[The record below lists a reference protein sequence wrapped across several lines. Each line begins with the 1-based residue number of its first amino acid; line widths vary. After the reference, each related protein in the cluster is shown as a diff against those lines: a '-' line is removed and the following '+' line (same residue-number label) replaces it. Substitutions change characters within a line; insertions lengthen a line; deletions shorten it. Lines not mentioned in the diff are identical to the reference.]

1 MEKIEGLDVH
11 QFIFTDL
18 PNGSGSYQAD
28 KTLYPYVK
36 INGEYYVN
44 DGTSFNYTTAALLMP
59 ITYGYQVQD
68 DPWSGL
74 ALFEHH
80 DDDDENKEYLESE
93 KQVNYKSRIDNSIYS
108 VKLNAQNGDGG
119 YKINYNG
126 DQKHVWAY
134 ANSANQNNEDA
145 TQDLYNFG
153 TDKSYGFTYGRY
165 KNLKKFGTSK
175 SGAILPFWTNEET
188 GYEISV
194 QIKGNKLT
202 AITSNNEKRT
212 MYLPYGSKVLL
223 FLREGGTAQLT
234 KKLPVV
240 QVTWNEGMNFNSDK
254 DTTVGSLID
263 AYIIN
268 RKQGP
273 LTPQAVLMQHWNG
286 GASAIITNLST
297 RDKKVGNVSK
307 GPVAFAEMEIS
318 GIKLYTTQIE
328 INKDTDI
335 SFILSSDMQTLL
347 NLPWHPVSY
356 TDDNVISKKFNVTYN
371 LWLDTEDKEIIDRP
385 NYACSWVLNQNRA
398 PYQIQNYFTI
408 RYDSLPII
416 KCFND
421 GELIS
426 SSATCDMDSHFINL
440 TTPSEMFTQ
449 FDMQINEKR
458 AGILNNK
465 TNNLVLIETN
475 SDPTNITVNG
485 KQYSAQVTGTPSLNT
500 CGLSANLNLVHG
512 DTYASWITIAPP
524 EWNGSI
530 QGDLLSIDPS
540 TVCLEDL
547 FLDHG
552 RGPHGSYYISICGT
566 VMNTND
572 FDVYTTI
579 HYDIDQ
585 SPTSET
591 VLIKANTTR
600 TTQEL
605 IRSRLDI
612 NITDTSKSI
621 FQAIGYNTLVKH
633 NVTSADF
640 GADLYA
646 ENGNLYI
653 RIYNST
659 EYSGT
664 AKVSYTVNGATKSRT
679 MNITRGSNTSRLTTL
694 SIGSNR
700 VILKDVVYT
709 INGKSISVSYN
720 RSYTFTVSGPVTD
733 PEM

>member
-1 MEKIEGLDVH
+1 MEKITGLDVH

-18 PNGSGSYQAD
+18 PNGGSYQAD
-28 KTLYPYVK
+28 KNLYPYIK
-36 INGEYYVN
+36 INGEYYIN
-44 DGTSFNYTTAALLMP
+44 DGTNFTYTTAALLMP

-80 DDDDENKEYLESE
+80 DDDENKEYLESE

-108 VKLNAQNGDGG
+108 VKLNAQNDDNGG

-126 DQKHVWAY
+126 NQKHIWAY
-134 ANSANQNNEDA
+134 ANSANQNNADA
-145 TQDLYNFG
+145 TQDLYNFS

-165 KNLKKFGTSK
+165 KNLKKFGTSE

-188 GYEISV
+188 GYEIGV

-202 AITSNNEKRT
+202 AISNDGERT

-240 QVTWNEGMNFNSDK
+240 KVKWDEGMIFNSDK

-268 RKQGP
+268 RNQGP
-273 LTPQAVLMQHWNG
+273 LTPQVVLMQHRNMVG
-286 GASAIITNLST
+286 SAIITNLST
-297 RDKKVGNVSK
+297 RDTKVGNVSK
-307 GPVAFAEMEIS
+307 EPLAFAEMKIS
-318 GIKLYTTQIE
+318 GIKLYATQIE

-371 LWLDTEDKEIIDRP
+371 LWLDTEDKEIIDRS

-416 KCFND
+416 KCFKD
-421 GELIS
+421 GELFS
-426 SSATCDMDSHFINL
+426 SSATCDMDSHYINL
-440 TTPSEMFTQ
+440 TTPNEMFTQ
-449 FDMQINEKR
+449 FDMQINVKH

-485 KQYSAQVTGTPSLNT
+485 KQYSAQATGNPNLNT

-512 DTYASWITIAPP
+512 DIYASWIAIAPP

-540 TVCLEDL
+540 TVCLENL
-547 FLDHG
+547 FLDHW
-552 RGPHGSYYISICGT
+552 RGPHGSYYITICGT

-605 IRSRLDI
+605 IRSRFDI
-612 NITDTSKSI
+612 NITDTSNST

-653 RIYNST
+653 GINNRSG
-659 EYSGT
+659 ESGT
-664 AKVSYTVNGATKSRT
+664 AKVSYTVNGTTKSRT
-679 MNITRGSNTSRLTTL
+679 LNIATGYKTFRLTTL
-694 SIGSNR
+694 SIGSNT
-700 VILKDVVYT
+700 VILKDIVYT
-709 INGKSISVSYN
+709 INGQSISVSYN
-720 RSYTFTVSGPVTD
+720 KRYSFTVSGPVTD